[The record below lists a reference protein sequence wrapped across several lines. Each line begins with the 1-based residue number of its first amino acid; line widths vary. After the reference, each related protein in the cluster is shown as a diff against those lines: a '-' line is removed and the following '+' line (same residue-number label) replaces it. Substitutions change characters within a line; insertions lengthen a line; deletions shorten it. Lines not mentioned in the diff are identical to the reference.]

1 MRRSAARIKPIYLWL
16 GIPAVVLLL
25 LGIGHFLRSGHSKNA
40 GSDFGVVARGDLTQE
55 VTVAGTVQPLRRSL
69 ITPPYN
75 AYVKTLFVHIGQK
88 VKAGDPLITLAQSLR
103 GGAEDLFPMR
113 APFDGV
119 VVQVLHEEGEYVET
133 GKDGNGLVRVD
144 DISKRL
150 VISDVPESNI
160 DKIRVGQ
167 DVNIK
172 VNSILDREFHG
183 VIREIALA
191 ALEKKDYGRS
201 DVEFEVRMELLD
213 GTPEIDMGMSTIVD
227 IITAKRNHVLTL
239 PHEFIEKRR
248 DKYFA
253 TLENGERKEI
263 KVGLQNEDNFE
274 IVSGLNENDRI
285 RKVDF
290 SSLPE
295 EED

>member
-1 MRRSAARIKPIYLWL
+1 MRRSANRIKSIHWL
-16 GIPAVVLLL
+16 GIVAGAAVILLWVRMSHGSL
-25 LGIGHFLRSGHSKNA
+25 PRTGPGTDLGE
-40 GSDFGVVARGDLTQE
+40 VVRGDLTQE

-75 AYVKTLFVHIGQK
+75 AYVKTLFVHVGQR

-113 APFDGV
+113 APFEGV
-119 VVQVLHEEGEYVET
+119 VVQVLHNEGEYVET

-144 DISKRL
+144 DMSKKL

-167 DVNIK
+167 DVRIK
-172 VNSILDREFHG
+172 VNPILDRQFHG

-213 GTPEIDMGMSTIVD
+213 ATPQVDMGMSTIVD
-227 IITAKRNHVLTL
+227 IITDRRTDVLTL
-239 PHEFIEKRR
+239 PHEYIEKHK

-253 TLENGERKEI
+253 TLEDGERREI
-263 KVGLQNEDNFE
+263 QVGLQNEDKFE
-274 IVSGLNENDRI
+274 IKSGLKENERVK
-285 RKVDF
+285 KVDF
-290 SSLPE
+290 ASLPV